1 MTERGNYPHF
11 YELKCS
17 FFFVLIQKMT
27 LYFFLCFSG
36 IFLNIMNI
44 KLKDIGAR
52 IERVI
57 KDKDISRAQLG
68 ELLGLGE
75 GAIGRHIRGETDPGT
90 IALAKI
96 AELGGITLDELIT
109 GKPPTAEILMNS
121 LEPEEMNKLRG
132 TFSPGPMG
140 AITVRDYSGAIAGP
154 QCAENAQ
161 TNGIEQF
168 ILGAIK
174 AADSET
180 VGAVMEL
187 LIKRR
192 EKPEGRNG
200 TEG

>member
-1 MTERGNYPHF
+1 MEDINRGIGSRVKRIREASDRTQDELGSMLGVKKATVSK
-11 YELKCS
+11 YES
-17 FFFVLIQKMT
+17 
-27 LYFFLCFSG
+27 
-36 IFLNIMNI
+36 
-44 KLKDIGAR
+44 
-52 IERVI
+52 
-57 KDKDISRAQLG
+57 
-68 ELLGLGE
+68 
-75 GAIGRHIRGETDPGT
+75 GETKLTPE
-90 IALAKI
+90 ALKKI

-161 TNGIEQF
+161 TNGVEQF

-187 LIKRR
+187 LLKAKS
-192 EKPEGRNG
+192 KPEGMKNG